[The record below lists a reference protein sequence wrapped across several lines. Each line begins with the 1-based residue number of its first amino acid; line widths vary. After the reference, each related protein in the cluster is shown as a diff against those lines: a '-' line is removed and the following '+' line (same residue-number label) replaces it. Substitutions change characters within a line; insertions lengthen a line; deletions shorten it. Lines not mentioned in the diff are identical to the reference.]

1 MAELQ
6 QHFDKE
12 MMVRDIVLR
21 FPKSADYFRSR
32 KIDFCCG
39 GNRPLQEAAEEGKL
53 SIELLLSDL
62 KELAANHP
70 QIEESEDWTNVRS
83 ELLIEHIVRKHH
95 QYLRDELPEIQK
107 GVTKVAR
114 VHGDSEEHLIEMER
128 LFGLLRKEL
137 LEHIEKEEA
146 QVFPKMINWELG
158 QEQIVLE
165 KLRSA
170 IHELEDEHTTAG
182 DILKSLRELT
192 NDYQPPAHACTT
204 YRTTYARLE
213 ELEGMTFMH
222 VHLENNILFPRYL

>member
-6 QHFDKE
+6 QHFDKD

-21 FPKSADYFRSR
+21 FPKSADFFRNR

-39 GNRPLQEAAEEGKL
+39 GNRPLQEAAEEGSL
-53 SIELLLSDL
+53 SIEQLLSDL
-62 KELAANHP
+62 TELAANHP
-70 QIEESEDWTNVRS
+70 QIEESEDWTKVKS
-83 ELLIEHIVRKHH
+83 EELIEHIVRKHH
-95 QYLRDELPEIQK
+95 QYLREELPEIQK
-107 GVTKVAR
+107 SVTKVAR
-114 VHGDSEEHLIEMER
+114 VHGGSEEHLLEMER
-128 LFGLLRKEL
+128 LFGLLRNEL

-146 QVFPKMINWELG
+146 QVFPKMINWGLG

-192 NDYQPPAHACTT
+192 NDYLSPAHACTT